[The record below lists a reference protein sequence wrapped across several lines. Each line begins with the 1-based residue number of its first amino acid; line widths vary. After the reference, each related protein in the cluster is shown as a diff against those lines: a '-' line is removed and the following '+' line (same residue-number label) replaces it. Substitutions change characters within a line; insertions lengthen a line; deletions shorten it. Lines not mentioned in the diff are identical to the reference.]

1 MAKKR
6 VAINGFGRIGRL
18 ALRTNYKNKNLDI
31 VSINDPGS
39 IEELAVLLKYDSVY
53 GIFEADVKIEGENLI
68 VDGQA
73 IQVTKIMDP
82 VELPHAAN
90 KVDIVLE
97 CTGIFEQR
105 DLAAKHIQAG
115 AKKVIIS
122 APGKEVD
129 GTFCMGINQDLYD
142 PANHQ
147 IISNAS
153 CTTNCLAPVAKVLD
167 ENFGIVK
174 GTMTTAHSYTNDQK
188 LTDATHKK
196 DFRRARAANLSMIP
210 TTTGAAKA
218 IGEVLPGLKGK
229 LDGVAL
235 RVPTPTVS
243 IVDLV
248 VEVSKNTTIEEV
260 NQAFIKASQNELKG
274 ILGVTSEPLVSIDF
288 RGDDRSSIVDL
299 PLTNVMGGNLVKVMS
314 WYDNEWGYSMR
325 LIEMAE
331 MVANQM

>member
-1 MAKKR
+1 MSKAK

-18 ALRTNYKNKNLDI
+18 AFRAAFLNPNFEI
-31 VSINDPGS
+31 VSLHDPGA

-53 GIFEADVKIEGENLI
+53 GIFPHDVTIEGDFLVIDNRK
-68 VDGQA
+68 

-82 VELPHAAN
+82 AELPHFVN
-90 KVDIVLE
+90 QIDIVLE
-97 CTGIFEQR
+97 CTGVFEER
-105 DLAAKHIQAG
+105 SLAAKHLQAG

-122 APGKEVD
+122 APGKDVD
-129 GTFCMGINQDLYD
+129 GTFCMGINHEKYD
-142 PANHQ
+142 PINHHV
-147 IISNAS
+147 ISNAS
-153 CTTNCLAPVAKVLD
+153 CTTNCLAPIAKVLD

-188 LTDATHKK
+188 LVDSTHKK

-218 IGEVLPGLKGK
+218 IGLVLPNLLGK
-229 LDGVAL
+229 LDGLAL

-248 VEVSKNTTIEEV
+248 VEVSTPTSIEAV

-288 RGDDRSSIVDL
+288 RGDERSSIVDL
-299 PLTNVMGGNLVKVMS
+299 PLTNVMGQNLIKVMS
-314 WYDNEWGYSMR
+314 WYDNEWGYTKR
-325 LIEMAE
+325 LVEMTE
-331 MVANQM
+331 MVAKHI

>member
-18 ALRTNYKNKNLDI
+18 ALRTNYKKKNLDI

-53 GIFEADVKIEGENLI
+53 GIFEADVKVEGKNLI

-73 IQVTKIMDP
+73 IQVTQIMDP
-82 VELPHAAN
+82 AELPHAAN

-122 APGKEVD
+122 SPGKEVD
-129 GTFCMGINQDLYD
+129 GTFCMGINQELYD
-142 PANHQ
+142 SAKHQ

-260 NQAFIKASQNELKG
+260 NHAFTKASQNELKG

>member
-53 GIFEADVKIEGENLI
+53 GIFEADVKIDGDKLLI
-68 VDGQA
+68 DGQA

-82 VELPHAAN
+82 AELPHAAN
-90 KVDIVLE
+90 NVDIVLE

-260 NQAFIKASQNELKG
+260 NQAFVKASQNELKG

>member
-31 VSINDPGS
+31 VSINDPGA

-53 GIFEADVKIEGENLI
+53 GIFEADVKVEGENLI
-68 VDGQA
+68 IDGQA
-73 IQVTKIMDP
+73 IQVTQVMDP

-122 APGKEVD
+122 SPGKEVD
-129 GTFCMGINQDLYD
+129 GTFCMGINQELYD
-142 PANHQ
+142 SAKHQ

-196 DFRRARAANLSMIP
+196 DYRRARAANLSMIP

-260 NQAFIKASQNELKG
+260 NQAFTKASQNELKG